1 MQEYSPH
8 MKFLPYLTYSR
19 YSFQV
24 KPVLRSATPSPK
36 HCSSK
41 TPSALGQNLVQGW
54 KYWKS
59 HGRCMHRLHGE
70 TVRKKYFKRYIW
82 KVRIDYC
89 SAKNTFQNRAH
100 LLYLFLLPRGI
111 HGTEPEA
118 AGTGV
123 FSKSRIHSFGHLY
136 NAVGQR
142 VQIQVWDPSNS
153 NIQSLAS
160 FTGSSAVA
168 FRMIT
173 WKAAFWAPVCS
184 SFFLL
189 KHACFKIIWKSYKL
203 L

>member
-1 MQEYSPH
+1 

-41 TPSALGQNLVQGW
+41 IPSALGQNLVQGW

-111 HGTEPEA
+111 HGTGPEA

-123 FSKSRIHSFGHLY
+123 FSKSRIHSFGHKT
-136 NAVGQR
+136 
-142 VQIQVWDPSNS
+142 QIQHGWPTCSNPSVG
-153 NIQSLAS
+153 S
-160 FTGSSAVA
+160 FQQQHSVTGKLHWKLCSRLSYDHMKSCFLSSCLQ
-168 FRMIT
+168 FL
-173 WKAAFWAPVCS
+173 FS
-184 SFFLL
+184 SKTCML
-189 KHACFKIIWKSYKL
+189 
-203 L
+203 